1 LGIDHWWGFRLTER
15 RPLAFHT
22 LRHGDFRLLWI
33 ADCVAV
39 LGTQVQTVAITWHIF
54 ELTGDPLKLGLLGL
68 FRFIPGL
75 FFGFYGGVIADRR
88 HRRSILIVSH
98 IALMATAAVLMGTT
112 AVNATSMWIIYGV
125 TMVASAFNGFAGPA
139 RQAIIPSLV
148 PRSEL
153 VGASTLTNLAMQTAQ
168 IGGPAIGG
176 VIIGTVGL
184 TAAYATGTFTFIAV
198 IIAALLI
205 RIRERVVT
213 TTATGFVAVKEGL
226 GFLWATPILLAV
238 MSLDFIATFFAAST
252 TLMPIFAEEVLRM
265 GPDGLGLLLSA
276 PAAGAVVG
284 SFVMSLAPLPQRP
297 GRGIIIA
304 VIAYG
309 VCILG
314 FGLSSFLWLS
324 LLFLA
329 GSGAAD
335 AISMAMR
342 HTIRN
347 LVTPDQYRGRIA
359 AAHSTFARGGPQL
372 GEVESG
378 IMGSVVGVQST
389 VAIGGMA
396 TILGCLAMSR
406 LVPELLRYSS
416 DDHSPIDQLESDA
429 HPGRGTMPIG
439 GEASAPPASQS

>member
-1 LGIDHWWGFRLTER
+1 MTDR
-15 RPLAFHT
+15 RPLAFQT
-22 LRHGDFRLLWI
+22 LRHRDFRLLWI

-39 LGTQVQTVAITWHIF
+39 LGTQIQTVAITWHIF
-54 ELTGDPLKLGLLGL
+54 ELTGDPLRLGLLGL

-88 HRRSILIVSH
+88 DRRSILVVSH

-112 AVNATSMWIIYGV
+112 AAGATTMWIIYGV

-168 IGGPAIGG
+168 IAGPALGG
-176 VIIGTVGL
+176 VIIGTLGL
-184 TAAYATGTFTFIAV
+184 TAAYAAGTVTFVAV
-198 IIAALLI
+198 IVAALLI
-205 RIRERVVT
+205 RVRERVVT
-213 TTATGFVAVKEGL
+213 TTATGFLAVKEGL

-252 TLMPIFAEEVLRM
+252 TLMPIFAEDILRM

-276 PAAGAVVG
+276 PAVGAVIG
-284 SFVMSLAPLPQRP
+284 SFVMSLAPMPRRP
-297 GRGIIIA
+297 GRGIIVA
-304 VIAYG
+304 VLAYG
-309 VCILG
+309 ISIFG
-314 FGLSSFLWLS
+314 FGLSSILWLS
-324 LLFLA
+324 LVFLA
-329 GSGAAD
+329 ASGAAD

-347 LVTPDQYRGRIA
+347 LVTPDEFRGRIA
-359 AAHSTFARGGPQL
+359 AAHTTFARGGPQL

-378 IMGSVVGVQST
+378 ILASFIGVQLT
-389 VAIGGMA
+389 VATGGVA
-396 TILGCLAMSR
+396 TIPGCLAMSR
-406 LVPELLRYSS
+406 LVPELLRYRS
-416 DDHSPIDQLESDA
+416 DEQAASEQSGTSPT
-429 HPGRGTMPIG
+429 PGVIAAGQNL
-439 GEASAPPASQS
+439 SAPSAPRST

>member
-1 LGIDHWWGFRLTER
+1 MAAR
-15 RPLAFHT
+15 RQLAFQT
-22 LRHGDFRLLWI
+22 LRHRDFRLLWI

-39 LGTQVQTVAITWHIF
+39 LGTQIQTVAITWHIF

-75 FFGFYGGVIADRR
+75 LFGFYGGVIADRR
-88 HRRSILIVSH
+88 DRRSILIVSH

-112 AVNATSMWIIYGV
+112 ASGVTSLWTIYGV

-139 RQAIIPSLV
+139 RQAIIPTLV
-148 PRSEL
+148 PRNEL

-168 IGGPAIGG
+168 IAGPALGGLMIGAL
-176 VIIGTVGL
+176 GL
-184 TAAYATGTFTFIAV
+184 TTAYAAGTFTFLAV
-198 IIAALLI
+198 IMAALLI
-205 RIRERVVT
+205 QARERVVT
-213 TTATGFVAVKEGL
+213 TTATGFEAVKEGL

-252 TLMPIFAEEVLRM
+252 TLMPIFAEDILRM
-265 GPDGLGLLLSA
+265 GPNGLGLLLSA
-276 PAAGAVVG
+276 PAAGAVIG
-284 SFVMSLAPLPQRP
+284 SFVMSLAPMPQRP
-297 GRGIIIA
+297 GRAIILAVLAFGI
-304 VIAYG
+304 
-309 VCILG
+309 CILG
-314 FGLSSFLWLS
+314 FGASSILWLS

-347 LVTPDQYRGRIA
+347 LVTPDDFRGRIA
-359 AAHSTFARGGPQL
+359 AAHTTFARGGPQL

-378 IMGSVVGVQST
+378 ILASFAGVQFT
-389 VAIGGMA
+389 VAIGGLA

-406 LVPELLRYSS
+406 RVPELLRYRS
-416 DDHSPIDQLESDA
+416 DGDAAPDHIDHESISVDQIA
-429 HPGRGTMPIG
+429 VGAAVGGTST
-439 GEASAPPASQS
+439 AQRLRS

>member
-1 LGIDHWWGFRLTER
+1 MAAR
-15 RPLAFHT
+15 RQLAFQT
-22 LRHGDFRLLWI
+22 LRHRDFRLLWI

-75 FFGFYGGVIADRR
+75 LFGFYGGVIADRR
-88 HRRSILIVSH
+88 DRRLILIVSH

-112 AVNATSMWIIYGV
+112 ASGVTSLWTIYGV

-139 RQAIIPSLV
+139 RQAIIPTLV
-148 PRSEL
+148 PRNEL

-168 IGGPAIGG
+168 IAGPALGG
-176 VIIGTVGL
+176 VMIGALGL
-184 TAAYATGTFTFIAV
+184 TAAYAVGTFTFLAV
-198 IIAALLI
+198 IMAALLI
-205 RIRERVVT
+205 QARERVVT
-213 TTATGFVAVKEGL
+213 TTATGFEAVKEGL

-252 TLMPIFAEEVLRM
+252 TLMPIFAEDILRM
-265 GPDGLGLLLSA
+265 GPNGLGLLLSA
-276 PAAGAVVG
+276 PAAGAVIG
-284 SFVMSLAPLPQRP
+284 SFVMSVAPMPQRP
-297 GRGIIIA
+297 GRAIILAVLAFGI
-304 VIAYG
+304 
-309 VCILG
+309 CILG
-314 FGLSSFLWLS
+314 FGASSILWLS

-347 LVTPDQYRGRIA
+347 LVTPDDFRGRIA
-359 AAHSTFARGGPQL
+359 AAHTTFARGGPQL

-378 IMGSVVGVQST
+378 VLASFAGVQFT
-389 VAIGGMA
+389 VAIGGLA

-406 LVPELLRYSS
+406 RVPELLRYQS
-416 DDHSPIDQLESDA
+416 DGDAEADHIDHELITAPDQIGVGA
-429 HPGRGTMPIG
+429 AVGRTST
-439 GEASAPPASQS
+439 AQRLRS